1 MTSWSSMARTNCRM
15 GPRSIPAPHPAPMP
29 PVEALRLSLAL
40 EPSLPP
46 QNLRAPSPG
55 DPPDESITAVHS
67 AAGRHHPLDG
77 WRPPRRLGRLPA
89 IAHLCL
95 AAGRLPHNSSTN
107 LLSRRQ
113 PGRHGFLGH
122 RAPRAPIRPDSRP
135 ESDDLHEFLWQLDY
149 HSPIRL
155 GL

>member
-1 MTSWSSMARTNCRM
+1 MA
-15 GPRSIPAPHPAPMP
+15 PKLIPAPRAVRMLQVAAPPFRQARHNLETHRRAMP
-29 PVEALRLSLAL
+29 GGPR
-40 EPSLPP
+40 
-46 QNLRAPSPG
+46 
-55 DPPDESITAVHS
+55 DESLTAVHS
-67 AAGRHHPLDG
+67 AAGRHYPLDG
-77 WRPPRRLGRLPA
+77 WRPPRGLGRLPA

-95 AAGRLPHNSSTN
+95 AAGRLSHNSSTN

-155 GL
+155 GLEH